1 MPTTTAS
8 IALSSDIGESSI
20 SLNNTM
26 TLLKAGSGTEG
37 MDEMT
42 SVSKI
47 MQSNTQVDLLAAATA
62 GSTDHNFLYI
72 KNPST
77 NPAEFFRIALG
88 ASPSGSAS
96 PSIIE
101 ELGYLYAGD
110 WMFIPWKAADTAY
123 DVMIT
128 PSVSTDMNVEYM
140 IFS

>member
-8 IALSSDIGESSI
+8 IALSSDIGDSSI

-26 TLLKAGSGTEG
+26 TLFKAGSGSEG
-37 MDEMT
+37 MDTMT

-47 MQSNTQVDLLAAATA
+47 LQSTDQVDLVAAATA

-88 ASPSGSAS
+88 ASPAGSGTV
-96 PSIIE
+96 SIVE

-110 WMFIPWKAADTAY
+110 WMFIPWGAGSTAF

-128 PSVSTDMNVEYM
+128 PSVSTDMSVEYM